1 MAIVKSTACDMVPK
15 AITLYIINKL
25 KEYIKSDLH
34 TLMHLHD
41 EKLVSS
47 IKNGSTYNT
56 KQYNAVVIIQAEWL
70 GVDPNL
76 AAKFKRKEE
85 LRDAYKKAIEI
96 IRMYLRYFFIIKS
109 KAMR

>member
-56 KQYNAVVIIQAEWL
+56 KQYNAVVII
-70 GVDPNL
+70 
-76 AAKFKRKEE
+76 
-85 LRDAYKKAIEI
+85 
-96 IRMYLRYFFIIKS
+96 
-109 KAMR
+109 